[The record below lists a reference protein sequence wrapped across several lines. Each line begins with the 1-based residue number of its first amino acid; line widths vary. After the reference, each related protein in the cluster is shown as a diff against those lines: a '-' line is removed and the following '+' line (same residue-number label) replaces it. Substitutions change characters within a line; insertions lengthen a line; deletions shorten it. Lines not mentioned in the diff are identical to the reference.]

1 MLIQHVKRHILSL
14 NYDKLNLSLIQE
26 LPMPYLI
33 DTPEG
38 WFRTKQ
44 KDLYVLDY
52 RVDGESDCLS
62 DSEMDAINK
71 KYRDDQEILSEWFL
85 VNLPATPLEVLG
97 PSEYSGYILGGPC
110 IIVAD
115 FDEPSLAKFCATWEK
130 ADSMWRVE
138 LKPYAQ
144 WLEKVRSCK
153 LLPMPLATQ
162 QRVRWWDTPIGVILM
177 SEAHDGISLSRRDA
191 WWLLQQLVPELQ
203 SAKLDDY
210 PYGEYFP
217 KDDKSPSYIVI
228 DCGDPCID
236 TWDSSE
242 YEKDQSKINKLRKAL
257 GILKEDSVRVVV
269 SD

>member
-1 MLIQHVKRHILSL
+1 
-14 NYDKLNLSLIQE
+14 
-26 LPMPYLI
+26 MPYRI

-38 WFRTKQ
+38 WFRSKQ

-52 RVDGESDCLS
+52 LVDDESDCLS
-62 DSEMDAINK
+62 DSETEAINK
-71 KYRDDQEILSEWFL
+71 KYREDQKILSEWFL

-110 IIVAD
+110 NVVAD
-115 FDEPSLAKFCATWEK
+115 FDEQSLATFCATWEK
-130 ADSMWRVE
+130 ADSMWQVE

-144 WLEKVRSCK
+144 WLAQVRSCK

-162 QRVRWWDTPIGVILM
+162 QRVRWWDTPTGISLM
-177 SEAHDGISLSRRDA
+177 SEAHDGILLSRRDA
-191 WWLLQQLVPELQ
+191 LWRLQQLVPELK

-217 KDDKSPSYIVI
+217 EDDKNPSYIVI
-228 DCGDPCID
+228 DGGDPRID

-242 YEKDQSKINKLRKAL
+242 YKKDQSRINKLREAL
-257 GILKEDSVRVVV
+257 GIPQEDSVEVAV
-269 SD
+269 DG